1 MYAVRNFKFGTV
13 DNFFLHCRTNGE
25 LSAAN
30 TVLPVTDCVGP
41 NNIRMLV
48 TNHYSTDI

>member
-1 MYAVRNFKFGTV
+1 MYTVRNFKFGTV

-30 TVLPVTDCVGP
+30 TVLTDCVGP
-41 NNIRMLV
+41 DNIRMLV
-48 TNHYSTDI
+48 TNQYSTDI